1 MKFIEQQTESPV
13 ALDLK
18 EKELPLPEPGVNE
31 HRRYFNHRE
40 EEREETPNGEAT
52 VLGDSVAEPRLVK
65 VPVADYVAAANSTI
79 PTDEEWTECLASAG
93 YDSEQIA
100 VILASGNF

>member
-13 ALDLK
+13 ALDLNK
-18 EKELPLPEPGVNE
+18 KELPLPEPGVNE

-52 VLGDSVAEPRLVK
+52 VLGDSVAEPKKVK
-65 VPVADYVAAANSTI
+65 IPVADYVAAAHPTI
-79 PTDEEWTECLASAG
+79 PPDEEWTECLTAAG
-93 YDSEQIA
+93 YDIEQIG
-100 VILASGNF
+100 VILSGGNF